1 MASTTVKLDGK
12 ELTLTNLDKAM
23 YPESGFT
30 KGQVVE
36 YYKNIAP
43 YILPHIEDR
52 PITMKRFPNG
62 IGGQHFYEKNAP
74 SHTPPW
80 VKTFQIPRTS
90 EKSVINYI
98 LINDVAALAWSA
110 NLANLEI
117 HPFLAKAPNID
128 QPTMVVFDLD
138 PGDGADILKSC
149 EVAFLLKELLD
160 RLDLES
166 FVKVSGSKG
175 IHLHVPLNTP
185 VTYEATQP
193 FAKSVA
199 QLVENEHPDL
209 VVSEML
215 KAKRKGKVFVD
226 WSQNS
231 EHKSTVAVY
240 SLRAKAARPFVAM
253 PVSWDELGKALKKK
267 DAAGLFFEP
276 DAALKR
282 VKKTGDKFAP
292 VQQLKQKLPQAFLD
306 LMTSRPERNGS
317 RSPTALEPYRRK
329 RDFTKTSEPPP
340 SIPRSSR
347 EGASRL
353 FVVQKHAASRLH
365 YDLRLE
371 MDGTLK
377 SWAVPKGPPYD
388 LHEKRLAM
396 AVEDHPMDYAR
407 FEGVIP
413 KGEYGGGTVMVWDIG
428 SYEVIDGN
436 YWQGKLHVIF
446 HGKKLNGE
454 WILVKSKDRD
464 GKDNAWLL
472 IKGGSPMERLSQK
485 QDDSSALTRR
495 SMEQIAKAQDAVW
508 HSDRNNSET
517 ASTFEEP
524 TVDLESLPK
533 ARLKF
538 VEPMLAKSVTELPKA
553 TDKWLYEVKLDG
565 YRCLAGKDSRGVTLW
580 SRRGN
585 VFTKDFPTIARACES
600 LPPDTLLDGEVVAL
614 DERGRA
620 SFNLL
625 QHRRSKASAM
635 RFYAFDL
642 LIYRGRSLLA
652 LKLTE
657 RRALLAEALAS
668 VHESVRL
675 SENFDVDPDKLLRGA
690 RELGFEGVLAKRKD
704 SLYEPSKRSGAWLKY
719 KLNHSQEFVIG
730 GYTPGS
736 PFDALIIG
744 EYHEDN
750 LHFVSKVRNG
760 FVPRLRRQVF
770 TKLKPLETAECP
782 FANLPEKKR
791 TQWALT
797 REEMKHCRW
806 VHPELVAQ
814 IEFTEWTPDGHLRS
828 AAFVGLREDKD
839 PREVTREPENR
850 S

>member
-1 MASTTVKLDGK
+1 MASTVLEIDGK
-12 ELTLTNLDKAM
+12 GLTLTNLDKVM
-23 YPESGFT
+23 YPETGFT
-30 KGQVVE
+30 KGQVID
-36 YYKNIAP
+36 YYKEIAHC
-43 YILPHIEDR
+43 ILPHIKDR

-62 IGGQHFYEKNAP
+62 IGGEYFYEKAAP
-74 SHTPPW
+74 SHTPAW
-80 VKTFQIPRTS
+80 AKTFEVPSNRKNS
-90 EKSVINYI
+90 FINYI
-98 LINDVAALAWSA
+98 LINDVATLVWSA

-128 QPTMVVFDLD
+128 QPTMVIFDLD
-138 PGDGADILKSC
+138 PGDGADILSSC
-149 EVAFLLKELLD
+149 EVAFLLKDLLE

-175 IHLHVPLNTP
+175 VHLHVPLNTP
-185 VTYEATQP
+185 MTYEATQP

-199 QLVENEHPDL
+199 QLLENEHPDL
-209 VVSEML
+209 VVSEMS
-215 KAKRKGKVFVD
+215 KFKRKGKVLVD

-231 EHKSTVAVY
+231 EHKSTAAVY
-240 SLRAKAARPFVAM
+240 SLRAKVKPFVAM
-253 PVSWDELGKALKKK
+253 PVSWDELRKAIKAK

-282 VKKTGDKFAP
+282 AKKIGDLFAP
-292 VQQLKQKLPQAFLD
+292 ALKLKQKLPKAFLD
-306 LMTSRPERNGS
+306 LMS
-317 RSPTALEPYRRK
+317 TAIADSKTPKALAEYRRK

-340 SIPRSSR
+340 SSSR
-347 EGASRL
+347 ARGQGNSRL
-353 FVVQKHAASRLH
+353 FVIQKHAATRLH

-371 MDGTLK
+371 MEGTLK

-428 SYEVIDGN
+428 TYDVIDGN
-436 YWQGKLHVIF
+436 YWQGKLHVVF

-464 GKDNAWLL
+464 GKGNAWLL
-472 IKGGSPMERLSQK
+472 IKGGAPMERLSQK

-495 SMEQIAKAQDAVW
+495 SMEQIAKAKDAVW
-508 HSDRNNSET
+508 HSDRNSSF
-517 ASTFEEP
+517 ASATDEESI
-524 TVDLESLPK
+524 VDLESLPK
-533 ARLKF
+533 TRVKF
-538 VEPMLAKSVTELPKA
+538 IEPMLAKSVTELPQA

-565 YRCLAGKDSRGVTLW
+565 YRCFAGQDSRGVTLW
-580 SRRGN
+580 SRRAN

-600 LPPDTLLDGEVVAL
+600 LPADTLLDGEVVAL

-620 SFNLL
+620 SFNLI
-625 QHRRSKASAM
+625 QHHRSRASAI

-642 LIYRGRSLLA
+642 LVYRGRSLLG

-657 RRALLAEALAS
+657 RRILLAEALAFLDQ
-668 VHESVRL
+668 SVRL
-675 SENFDVDPDKLLRGA
+675 SENFEVEPDELLQGA
-690 RELGFEGVLAKRKD
+690 KKLGFEGIVAKRKD
-704 SLYEPSKRSGAWLKY
+704 SLYEPGKRSGAWLKY
-719 KLNHSQEFVIG
+719 KLNHSEELVIG

-736 PFDALIIG
+736 PFDALIVG
-744 EYHEDN
+744 YYQEDKPY
-750 LHFVSKVRNG
+750 FAAKVRNG
-760 FVPRLRRQVF
+760 FVPRLRREVF
-770 TKLKPLETAECP
+770 KRLKPLETTECP
-782 FANLPEKKR
+782 FVNLPEKKR

-797 REEMKHCRW
+797 REEMKQCRW
-806 VHPELVAQ
+806 VHPDLVAQ

-828 AAFVGLREDKD
+828 ATFVGLREDKN
-839 PREVTREPENR
+839 PREVVREPENR

>member
-1 MASTTVKLDGK
+1 MASTGLEIDGK
-12 ELTLTNLDKAM
+12 GLTLTNLDKVM
-23 YPESGFT
+23 YPETGFT
-30 KGQVVE
+30 KGQVID
-36 YYKNIAP
+36 YYKEIAHC
-43 YILPHIEDR
+43 ILPHIKDR

-62 IGGQHFYEKNAP
+62 IGGEYFYEKAAP
-74 SHTPPW
+74 SHTPAW
-80 VKTFQIPRTS
+80 AKTFEVPSNRKNS
-90 EKSVINYI
+90 FINYI
-98 LINDVAALAWSA
+98 LINDVATLVWSA

-128 QPTMVVFDLD
+128 QPTMVIFDLD
-138 PGDGADILKSC
+138 PGDGADILSSC
-149 EVAFLLKELLD
+149 EVAFLLKDLLE

-175 IHLHVPLNTP
+175 VHLHVPLNTP

-199 QLVENEHPDL
+199 QLLENERPDL
-209 VVSEML
+209 VVSEMS
-215 KAKRKGKVFVD
+215 KFKRKGKVLVD

-231 EHKSTVAVY
+231 EHKSTAAVY
-240 SLRAKAARPFVAM
+240 SLRAKVKPFVAM
-253 PVSWDELGKALKKK
+253 PVSWDELRKAIKAK

-282 VKKTGDKFAP
+282 AKKIGDLFAP
-292 VQQLKQKLPQAFLD
+292 ALKLKQKLPKAFLD
-306 LMTSRPERNGS
+306 LMS
-317 RSPTALEPYRRK
+317 TAIADSKTPKALAEYRRK

-340 SIPRSSR
+340 STSR
-347 EGASRL
+347 ARGQGNSRL
-353 FVVQKHAASRLH
+353 FVIQKHAATRLH

-371 MDGTLK
+371 MEGTLK

-428 SYEVIDGN
+428 TYDVIDGN
-436 YWQGKLHVIF
+436 YWQGKLHVVF

-464 GKDNAWLL
+464 GKGNAWLL
-472 IKGGSPMERLSQK
+472 IKGGAPMERLSQK

-495 SMEQIAKAQDAVW
+495 SMEQIAKAKDAVW
-508 HSDRNNSET
+508 HSNRNSSF
-517 ASTFEEP
+517 ASATDEESI
-524 TVDLESLPK
+524 VDLESLPK
-533 ARLKF
+533 TRVKF
-538 VEPMLAKSVTELPKA
+538 IEPMLAKSVTELPQA

-565 YRCLAGKDSRGVTLW
+565 YRCFAGQDSRGVTLW
-580 SRRGN
+580 SRRAN

-600 LPPDTLLDGEVVAL
+600 LPADTLLDGEVVAL

-620 SFNLL
+620 SFNLI
-625 QHRRSKASAM
+625 QHHRSRASAI

-642 LIYRGRSLLA
+642 LVYRGRSLLG

-657 RRALLAEALAS
+657 RRILLAEALAFLDQ
-668 VHESVRL
+668 SVRL
-675 SENFDVDPDKLLRGA
+675 SENFEVEPDELLQGA
-690 RELGFEGVLAKRKD
+690 KKLGFEGIVAKRKD
-704 SLYEPSKRSGAWLKY
+704 SLYEPGKRSGAWLKY
-719 KLNHSQEFVIG
+719 KLNHSEELVIG

-736 PFDALIIG
+736 PFDALIVG
-744 EYHEDN
+744 YYQEDKPY
-750 LHFVSKVRNG
+750 FAAKVRNG
-760 FVPRLRRQVF
+760 FVPRLRREVF
-770 TKLKPLETAECP
+770 KRLKPLETTECP
-782 FANLPEKKR
+782 FVNLPEKKR

-806 VHPELVAQ
+806 VHPDLVAQ

-828 AAFVGLREDKD
+828 ATFVGLREDKN
-839 PREVTREPENR
+839 PREVVREPENR